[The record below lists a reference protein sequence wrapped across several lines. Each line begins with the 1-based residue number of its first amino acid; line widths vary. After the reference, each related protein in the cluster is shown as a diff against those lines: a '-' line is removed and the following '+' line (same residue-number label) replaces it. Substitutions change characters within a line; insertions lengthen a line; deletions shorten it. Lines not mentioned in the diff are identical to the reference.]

1 MDELLI
7 VVAGTTEVS
16 AIPGISIAG
25 ASPEATHYTPTLD
38 VEYLI
43 TGRPLTLDVVP
54 VTPSGIPTPALVTRS
69 LTRGLPK
76 LVVDAGC
83 RYPPKIPAI
92 PLGGMHGGDIRR
104 GALPREVVERLID
117 RGRVL
122 GRSLAPLRLAI
133 GETIPGGTTTAMA
146 ILVALG
152 YNAWGKTSSASPENP
167 KELKMAVV
175 REAVSRLKP
184 PVDPVTAVAE
194 VGDPVHISIA
204 AIALGA
210 LEEGGE
216 VVLAGGTQMAAAA
229 ALLKALG
236 GDLDKV
242 VVATTRWIVEDKSAD
257 FYGLMKEVGVKR
269 VVHSA
274 ASFAGSRFPGLRT
287 YEQGY
292 VKEGVAMGYAL
303 WRAETLGLDVVKL
316 VEEEYERVSSYLKH

>member
-1 MDELLI
+1 MI

-54 VTPSGIPTPALVTRS
+54 VTPSGIPTPALVTRA

-274 ASFAGSRFPGLRT
+274 TSFAGSRFPGLRT